1 MRSIWE
7 MILGCAIT
15 LVMLYVVWAVIFNDD
30 DDES

>member
-1 MRSIWE
+1 MRGIWE

-30 DDES
+30 DNES

>member
-1 MRSIWE
+1 MRGIWE

-15 LVMLYVVWAVIFNDD
+15 LVMLYVVWAVIFTDD